1 MGVVLNQSIKNT
13 LITYLGFGIGAINVL
28 FLYTS
33 FLSDEYFGLVSY
45 LLSTANIMMPLMAF
59 GVHNTIVKFYSSFKT
74 KQSQNSFLTLMLF
87 LPLLIIIP
95 FGLIGYFAFSFISTW
110 LAGDNLIVVDYVW
123 LIYFAAI
130 TFAYFEVFYA
140 WSKVQMQTVFGNFMK
155 EVFHRL
161 FTTVLL
167 LVLYAG
173 YLTVDEFIY
182 SIVGVYALRMVIM
195 KLYAFSLRFP
205 KLKFERI
212 PNLISILKYTSLI
225 IIAGSVANVILEI
238 DKFMINRYEAI
249 ENVAYYGVAIYI
261 ATVIGV
267 PYRSMY
273 QIVNPL
279 TAKLLNEK
287 NKVDLKILY
296 QKSSLTLFI
305 ISGFIFLIIILNINE
320 LYKLINENYVDGL
333 IVVFIIG
340 LTKLLDSLLGN
351 NNAILFNSDYYRMV
365 LILGVF
371 LAVLTVVL
379 NMVFIP
385 LYGINGAAFATFIA
399 ILIYNISKIVFVYYK
414 FNMLPF
420 SANTVKVILLL
431 LVSLGVFYFWDFPFH
446 PIINITF
453 KSTLISISYGSL
465 VYGFNL
471 SDDISVLLNRIFRIG
486 KRGS

>member
-1 MGVVLNQSIKNT
+1 MGVVVNQSIKNT
-13 LITYLGFGIGAINVL
+13 IVTYLGFSIGAINVL

-87 LPLLIIIP
+87 LPLLVIVP
-95 FGLIGYFAFSFISTW
+95 FGLIGHFAFSYISSW
-110 LAGDNLIVVDYVW
+110 LAADNKIVVDYVW
-123 LIYFAAI
+123 LIYIAAI

-161 FTTVLL
+161 CTTLL
-167 LVLYAG
+167 LLMLHAG
-173 YLTVDEFIY
+173 YLSVNQFIY
-182 SIVGVYALRMVIM
+182 SVVGVYVLRMLIM
-195 KLYAFSLRFP
+195 KLYAFSLRLP

-212 PNLISILKYTSLI
+212 PNVSRILKYTALI
-225 IIAGSVANVILEI
+225 IVAGSVANVILEI
-238 DKFMINRYEAI
+238 DKFMINRYVAI

-287 NKVDLKILY
+287 NKIDLKILY

-305 ISGFIFLIIILNINE
+305 ISGFIFLMIILNINE
-320 LYKLINENYVDGL
+320 LYKLINESYVDGL

-340 LTKLLDSLLGN
+340 LTKLSDSLLGN

-365 LILGVF
+365 LVLGVF
-371 LAVLTVVL
+371 LAVLTIVL

-399 ILIYNISKIVFVYYK
+399 ILIYNISKILFVYFK
-414 FNMLPF
+414 FKILPF
-420 SANTVKVILLL
+420 SANTIKVVLLL
-431 LVSLGVFYFWDFPFH
+431 LVCLGVFYFWDFKFH
-446 PIINITF
+446 SVLNIAL
-453 KSTLISISYGSL
+453 KSLLISMFYGYV
-465 VYGFNL
+465 VYALHL
-471 SDDISVLLNRIFRIG
+471 SDDISILFNKIFRRN
-486 KRGS
+486 KHAS

>member
-13 LITYLGFGIGAINVL
+13 LITYFGFGVGAINVL

-45 LLSTANIMMPLMAF
+45 ILSTANIMMPLMAF
-59 GVHNTIVKFYSSFKT
+59 GVHNTLVKFYSSFKT

-87 LPLLIIIP
+87 LPLTVIIP
-95 FGLIGYFAFSFISTW
+95 IGLIGVFAFSFISSW
-110 LAGDNLIVVDYVW
+110 LAKDNIIIVDYVW
-123 LIYFAAI
+123 LIYIAAI

-161 FTTVLL
+161 CTTLL
-167 LVLYAG
+167 LLMLYAE
-173 YLTVDEFIY
+173 YLTVDQFLY
-182 SIVGVYALRMVIM
+182 SVIGAYVMRMLIM

-238 DKFMINRYEAI
+238 DIFMINRYEAI

-267 PYRSMY
+267 PYRSMN
-273 QIVNPL
+273 QILNPL

-287 NKVDLKILY
+287 NKTDLKILY
-296 QKSSLTLFI
+296 QRSSLTLFI

-340 LTKLLDSLLGN
+340 LNKLSDSLLGN

-365 LILGVF
+365 LVLGVF
-371 LAVLTVVL
+371 LAVLSVFL
-379 NMVFIP
+379 NIIFIP

-399 ILIYNISKIVFVYYK
+399 IFIYNISKVIFVYYK
-414 FNMLPF
+414 FDMLPF
-420 SANTVKVILLL
+420 SGNTIKVSVLLL
-431 LVSLGVFYFWDFPFH
+431 MSLGVFYYWDFPFH
-446 PIINITF
+446 PVINIALKSMLITF
-453 KSTLISISYGSL
+453 SYGAI
-465 VYGFNL
+465 VYTLNFSN
-471 SDDISVLLNRIFRIG
+471 DITKLLNKIFRIN
-486 KRGS
+486 KI

>member
-1 MGVVLNQSIKNT
+1 MGVVVNQSIKNT
-13 LITYLGFGIGAINVL
+13 IVTYLGFGIGAINVL

-87 LPLLIIIP
+87 LPLLVIIP
-95 FGLIGYFAFSFISTW
+95 FGLIGHFAFSYISSW
-110 LAGDNLIVVDYVW
+110 LAADNKIVVDYVW
-123 LIYFAAI
+123 LIYIAAI

-161 FTTVLL
+161 CTTLL
-167 LVLYAG
+167 LLMLNAG
-173 YLTVDEFIY
+173 YLSVNQFIY
-182 SIVGVYALRMVIM
+182 SVVGVYALRMLIM
-195 KLYAFSLRFP
+195 KLYAFSLRLP

-212 PNLISILKYTSLI
+212 PNVSRILKYTTLI
-225 IIAGSVANVILEI
+225 IVAGSVANVILEI

-287 NKVDLKILY
+287 NKIDLKILY

-305 ISGFIFLIIILNINE
+305 ISGFIFLMIILNINE
-320 LYKLINENYVDGL
+320 LYKLINESYGDGL

-340 LTKLLDSLLGN
+340 LTKLSDSLLGN

-365 LILGVF
+365 LVLGVF
-371 LAVLTVVL
+371 LAVLTIVL

-399 ILIYNISKIVFVYYK
+399 ILIYNISKILFVYFK
-414 FNMLPF
+414 FKILPF
-420 SANTVKVILLL
+420 SANTIKVVLLL
-431 LVSLGVFYFWDFPFH
+431 LVCLGVFYFWDFKFH
-446 PIINITF
+446 PVLNIAL
-453 KSTLISISYGSL
+453 KSLLISMF
-465 VYGFNL
+465 YGFVVYALHL
-471 SDDISVLLNRIFRIG
+471 SDDISILLNKIFR
-486 KRGS
+486 KNKHTS

>member
-1 MGVVLNQSIKNT
+1 MGVVVNQSIKNT
-13 LITYLGFGIGAINVL
+13 VVTYIGFGIGAINVL

-59 GVHNTIVKFYSSFKT
+59 GVHNTIVKFYSTFKS

-87 LPLLIIIP
+87 LPLLVIIP
-95 FGLIGYFAFSFISTW
+95 FGLIGHFAFDFISNW
-110 LAGDNLIVVDYVW
+110 LAGDNIVVIDYVW
-123 LIYFAAI
+123 LIYIAAI
-130 TFAYFEVFYA
+130 TFAYFEIFYA

-155 EVFHRL
+155 EVFHRIA
-161 FTTVLL
+161 TTVLL
-167 LVLYAG
+167 LLLNAE
-173 YLTVDEFIY
+173 YLNVNQFIY
-182 SIVGVYALRMVIM
+182 SVVGVYISRMIIM

-205 KLKFERI
+205 KFKFDKI
-212 PNLISILKYTSLI
+212 PNLRGILKYTTLI

-238 DKFMINRYEAI
+238 DKFMINRYVPI

-267 PYRSMY
+267 PYRSMF

-305 ISGFIFLIIILNINE
+305 VSGFIFLLIILNINE
-320 LYKLINENYVDGL
+320 LYKLINESYVDGL
-333 IVVFIIG
+333 VVVFIIS
-340 LTKLLDSLLGN
+340 LTKLLDSVLGN

-371 LAVLTVVL
+371 LAVLTIVL
-379 NMVFIP
+379 NIIFIP
-385 LYGINGAAFATFIA
+385 MYGINGAAFATFIA
-399 ILIYNISKIVFVYYK
+399 IFLYNLAKLGFVYNK
-414 FNMLPF
+414 FKMLPF
-420 SANTVKVILLL
+420 TFNTIKVVLLL
-431 LVSLGVFYFWDFPFH
+431 LVSLGVFYFWDFSFH
-446 PIINITF
+446 PVLNITL
-453 KSTLISISYGSL
+453 KSLLIALSYGL
-465 VYGFNL
+465 VVYIFHL
-471 SDDISVLLNRIFRIG
+471 SDDITILLNKMLFR
-486 KRGS
+486 KK

>member
-1 MGVVLNQSIKNT
+1 MGIVVNQSIKNT
-13 LITYLGFGIGAINVL
+13 LVTYLGFGIGAINVL

-33 FLSDEYFGLVSY
+33 FLSDEYFGLVGY

-59 GVHNTIVKFYSSFKT
+59 GVHNTIIKFYSSFKT

-87 LPLLIIIP
+87 LPLLVIIP
-95 FGLIGYFAFSFISTW
+95 FGLIGYFAFSFISSW
-110 LAGDNLIVVDYVW
+110 LAGDNIIVADYVW
-123 LIYFAAI
+123 LIYITAI
-130 TFAYFEVFYA
+130 SFAYFEVFYA

-155 EVFHRL
+155 EVFHRVC
-161 FTTVLL
+161 TTILL
-167 LVLYAG
+167 LLLYAD
-173 YLTVDEFIY
+173 YLTVDQFINC
-182 SIVGVYALRMVIM
+182 IVGAYILRLVLM

-205 KLKFERI
+205 KLKFGRI
-212 PNLISILKYTSLI
+212 PNLNAILKYTTLI

-267 PYRSMY
+267 PYRSMH

-287 NKVDLKILY
+287 NKTELKILY
-296 QKSSLTLFI
+296 KKSSLTLFI
-305 ISGFIFLIIILNINE
+305 ISAFIFLIIILNINE

-340 LTKLLDSLLGN
+340 ITKLLDSLLGN

-365 LILGVF
+365 LVLGVL

-379 NMVFIP
+379 NIVFIP
-385 LYGINGAAFATFIA
+385 IYGINGAAFATFIA
-399 ILIYNISKIVFVYYK
+399 ILIYNISKIMFVYVK
-414 FNMLPF
+414 FRMLPF
-420 SANTVKVILLL
+420 SVNTVKVIVLL
-431 LVSLGVFYFWDFPFH
+431 LVGLGVFYFWDFPFH
-446 PIINITF
+446 PVVNIAL
-453 KSTLISISYGSL
+453 KSTLITISYGAL
-465 VYGFNL
+465 VYTLNL
-471 SDDISVLLNRIFRIG
+471 SDDISTLLNKIFRIY
-486 KRGS
+486 KK

>member
-1 MGVVLNQSIKNT
+1 MGVVVNQSIKNT
-13 LITYLGFGIGAINVL
+13 IVTYLGFGIGAINVL

-87 LPLLIIIP
+87 LPLLVIIP
-95 FGLIGYFAFSFISTW
+95 FGLIGHFAFSYISSW
-110 LAGDNLIVVDYVW
+110 LAADNKIVVDYVW
-123 LIYFAAI
+123 LIYIAAI

-161 FTTVLL
+161 CTTLL
-167 LVLYAG
+167 LLMLHAG
-173 YLTVDEFIY
+173 YLSVNQFIY
-182 SIVGVYALRMVIM
+182 SVVGVYALRMLIM
-195 KLYAFSLRFP
+195 KLYAFSLRLP

-212 PNLISILKYTSLI
+212 PNVSRILKYTTLI
-225 IIAGSVANVILEI
+225 IVAGSVANVILEI

-287 NKVDLKILY
+287 NKIDLKILY

-305 ISGFIFLIIILNINE
+305 ISGFIFLMIILNINE
-320 LYKLINENYVDGL
+320 LYKLINESYVDGL

-340 LTKLLDSLLGN
+340 LTKLSDSLLGN

-365 LILGVF
+365 LVLGVF
-371 LAVLTVVL
+371 LAVLTIVL

-399 ILIYNISKIVFVYYK
+399 ILIYNISKILFVYFK
-414 FNMLPF
+414 FKILPF
-420 SANTVKVILLL
+420 SANTIKVVLLL
-431 LVSLGVFYFWDFPFH
+431 LVCLGVFYFWDFKFH
-446 PIINITF
+446 PVLNIAL
-453 KSTLISISYGSL
+453 KSLLISMF
-465 VYGFNL
+465 YGFVVYALHL
-471 SDDISVLLNRIFRIG
+471 SDDISILLNKIFR
-486 KRGS
+486 KNKHTS

>member
-1 MGVVLNQSIKNT
+1 MGVVINQSIKNT
-13 LITYLGFGIGAINVL
+13 IVTYLGFGIGAINVL

-74 KQSQNSFLTLMLF
+74 KQCQNSFLTLMLF
-87 LPLLIIIP
+87 LPLLVIIP
-95 FGLIGYFAFSFISTW
+95 FGMIGYFAFSFISTW
-110 LAGDNLIVVDYVW
+110 LAGDNMIVVDYVW
-123 LIYFAAI
+123 LIYLAAI
-130 TFAYFEVFYA
+130 TFAYFEIFYA

-161 FTTVLL
+161 CTTILL
-167 LVLYAG
+167 LALYAD
-173 YLTVDEFIY
+173 YLTVDQLIY
-182 SIVGVYALRMVIM
+182 SIVGVYALRMLVM

-212 PNLISILKYTSLI
+212 PNLSRILKYTTLI
-225 IIAGSVANVILEI
+225 IVAGSVANVILEI

-267 PYRSMY
+267 PYRSMN

-287 NKVDLKILY
+287 NKRDLKTLY

-305 ISGFIFLIIILNINE
+305 ISGFIFLMIILNINE
-320 LYKLINENYVDGL
+320 LYKLINESYVDGL

-340 LTKLLDSLLGN
+340 LTKLSDSLLGN

-365 LILGVF
+365 LVLGVF
-371 LAVLTVVL
+371 LAVLTIVL
-379 NMVFIP
+379 NMFFIP

-399 ILIYNISKIVFVYYK
+399 ILIYNISKILFVYFK
-414 FNMLPF
+414 FKILPF
-420 SANTVKVILLL
+420 SANTIKVVLLL
-431 LVSLGVFYFWDFPFH
+431 LVCLGVFYFWDFKFH
-446 PIINITF
+446 PVLNIAL
-453 KSTLISISYGSL
+453 KSLLISIFYGYV
-465 VYGFNL
+465 VYALHL
-471 SDDISVLLNRIFRIG
+471 SDDISILLSKILRRN
-486 KRGS
+486 KHTS

>member
-1 MGVVLNQSIKNT
+1 MGVVVNQSIKNT
-13 LITYLGFGIGAINVL
+13 IVTYLGFGIGAINVL

-87 LPLLIIIP
+87 LPLLVIIP
-95 FGLIGYFAFSFISTW
+95 FGLIGHFAFSYISSW
-110 LAGDNLIVVDYVW
+110 LAADNKIVVDYVW
-123 LIYFAAI
+123 LIYIAAI

-140 WSKVQMQTVFGNFMK
+140 WSKVQMQTVSGNFMK

-161 FTTVLL
+161 CTTLL
-167 LVLYAG
+167 LLMLNAG
-173 YLTVDEFIY
+173 YLSVNQFIY
-182 SIVGVYALRMVIM
+182 SVVGVYALRMLIM
-195 KLYAFSLRFP
+195 KLYAFSLRLP
-205 KLKFERI
+205 KLKFEKI
-212 PNLISILKYTSLI
+212 PNVSRILKYTTLI
-225 IIAGSVANVILEI
+225 IVAGSVANVILEI

-287 NKVDLKILY
+287 NKIDLKILY

-305 ISGFIFLIIILNINE
+305 ISGFIFLMIILNINE
-320 LYKLINENYVDGL
+320 LYKLINESYVDGL

-340 LTKLLDSLLGN
+340 LTKLSDSLLGN
-351 NNAILFNSDYYRMV
+351 NNAILFNSDYYRIV
-365 LILGVF
+365 LVLGVF
-371 LAVLTVVL
+371 LAVLTIVL

-399 ILIYNISKIVFVYYK
+399 ILIYNISKILFVYFK
-414 FNMLPF
+414 FKILPF
-420 SANTVKVILLL
+420 SANTIKVVLLL
-431 LVSLGVFYFWDFPFH
+431 LVCLGVFYFWDFKFH
-446 PIINITF
+446 PVLNIAL
-453 KSTLISISYGSL
+453 KSLLISMF
-465 VYGFNL
+465 YGFVVYALHL
-471 SDDISVLLNRIFRIG
+471 SDDISILLNKIFR
-486 KRGS
+486 KNKHTS

>member
-1 MGVVLNQSIKNT
+1 MGVVVNQSIKNT

-74 KQSQNSFLTLMLF
+74 KQCQNSFLTLMLF
-87 LPLLIIIP
+87 LPLLVIIP
-95 FGLIGYFAFSFISTW
+95 FGMIGYFAFSFISTW
-110 LAGDNLIVVDYVW
+110 LAGDNMIVVDYVW
-123 LIYFAAI
+123 LIYLAAI
-130 TFAYFEVFYA
+130 TFAYFEIFYA

-161 FTTVLL
+161 CTTILL
-167 LVLYAG
+167 LALYAD
-173 YLTVDEFIY
+173 YLTVDQLIY
-182 SIVGVYALRMVIM
+182 SIVGVYALRMLVM

-212 PNLISILKYTSLI
+212 PNLSSILKYTSLI

-273 QIVNPL
+273 QVVNPL

-287 NKVDLKILY
+287 NKKDLEILY
-296 QKSSLTLFI
+296 KKSSLTLFI
-305 ISGFIFLIIILNINE
+305 ISGFIFLMIILNINE
-320 LYKLINENYVDGL
+320 LYKLINESYVDGL

-340 LTKLLDSLLGN
+340 LTKLVDSLLGN

-365 LILGVF
+365 LFLGVF
-371 LAVLTVVL
+371 LAVLTIIL

-399 ILIYNISKIVFVYYK
+399 ILIYNISKIIFVYNK
-414 FNMLPF
+414 FSILPF
-420 SANTVKVILLL
+420 SVNTVKVVLLL

-446 PIINITF
+446 PIINIGL
-453 KSTLISISYGSL
+453 KSMLISLSYGSF
-465 VYGFNL
+465 VYFLNV
-471 SDDISVLLNRIFRIG
+471 SEDISLLLNRVLRI
-486 KRGS
+486 KSK

>member
-1 MGVVLNQSIKNT
+1 MGIVVNQSIKNT

-74 KQSQNSFLTLMLF
+74 KQCQNSFLTLMLF
-87 LPLLIIIP
+87 LPLLVIIP
-95 FGLIGYFAFSFISTW
+95 FGLIGYFAFSFISKW
-110 LAGDNLIVVDYVW
+110 LAGDNIIVVDYVW
-123 LIYFAAI
+123 LIYIAAI

-155 EVFHRL
+155 EVFHRVC
-161 FTTVLL
+161 TTVLL
-167 LVLYAG
+167 LMLYAG
-173 YLTVDEFIY
+173 YLTVDQFIY
-182 SIVGVYALRMVIM
+182 SIVGAYALRMVIM

-212 PNLISILKYTSLI
+212 PNLISILKYTTLI
-225 IIAGSVANVILEI
+225 IIAGSVANIILEI

-267 PYRSMY
+267 PYRSMH

-287 NKVDLKILY
+287 NKLDLKILY

-340 LTKLLDSLLGN
+340 LTKLLDSILGN

-379 NMVFIP
+379 NIVFIP

-399 ILIYNISKIVFVYYK
+399 ILIYNVAKIVFVYNK
-414 FNMLPF
+414 FRMLPF
-420 SANTVKVILLL
+420 SSNTVKVIVLL
-431 LVSLGVFYFWDFPFH
+431 LVSLGVFYYWDFPFH
-446 PIINITF
+446 PVINIAL
-453 KSTLISISYGSL
+453 KSTLISLSYGYL
-465 VYGFNL
+465 VYALDL
-471 SDDISVLLNRIFRIG
+471 SDDISSLLNKIFRIN
-486 KRGS
+486 KK

>member
-1 MGVVLNQSIKNT
+1 MGVVVNQSIKNT
-13 LITYLGFGIGAINVL
+13 VVTYIGFGVGAINVL

-87 LPLLIIIP
+87 LPLLVIIP
-95 FGLIGYFAFSFISTW
+95 FGLIGHFAFNFISTW
-110 LAGDNLIVVDYVW
+110 LAGDNIIIVDYVW
-123 LIYFAAI
+123 LIYIAAI
-130 TFAYFEVFYA
+130 TFAYFEIFYA

-161 FTTVLL
+161 ATTILL
-167 LVLYAG
+167 LMLNAG
-173 YLTVDEFIY
+173 HLTVNQFIY
-182 SIVGVYALRMVIM
+182 SVVGVYLIRMILM

-205 KLKFERI
+205 KFKFDRI
-212 PNLISILKYTSLI
+212 PNLVGILKYTTLI
-225 IIAGSVANVILEI
+225 IIAGSVANIILEI
-238 DKFMINRYEAI
+238 DKFMINRYVAI

-267 PYRSMY
+267 PYRSMF

-287 NKVDLKILY
+287 NKTDLKILY

-305 ISGFIFLIIILNINE
+305 VSGFIFLLIILNINE
-320 LYKLINENYVDGL
+320 LYKLINESYIDGL
-333 IVVFIIG
+333 VVVFVIS
-340 LTKLLDSLLGN
+340 LTKLFDSVLGN

-365 LILGVF
+365 LILGVL
-371 LAVLTVVL
+371 LAVLTIVL
-379 NMVFIP
+379 NIIFIP

-399 ILIYNISKIVFVYYK
+399 ITLYNFAKIGFVYIK
-414 FNMLPF
+414 FKILPF
-420 SANTVKVILLL
+420 TINTIKVVLLILICI
-431 LVSLGVFYFWDFPFH
+431 GVFYFWDFSFH
-446 PIINITF
+446 PVINIALKSMLITVSFGLVIYTF
-453 KSTLISISYGSL
+453 H
-465 VYGFNL
+465 L
-471 SDDISVLLNRIFRIG
+471 SEDISNLLNKILSR
-486 KRGS
+486 KK

>member
-1 MGVVLNQSIKNT
+1 MGVVVNQSIKNT
-13 LITYLGFGIGAINVL
+13 IVTYLGFGIGAINVL

-87 LPLLIIIP
+87 LPLLVIIP
-95 FGLIGYFAFSFISTW
+95 FGLIGHFAFSYISSW
-110 LAGDNLIVVDYVW
+110 LAADNKIVVDYVW
-123 LIYFAAI
+123 LIYIAAI

-161 FTTVLL
+161 CTTLL
-167 LVLYAG
+167 LLMLNAG
-173 YLTVDEFIY
+173 YLSVNQFIY
-182 SIVGVYALRMVIM
+182 SVVGVYALRMLIM
-195 KLYAFSLRFP
+195 KLYAFSLRLP
-205 KLKFERI
+205 KLKFEKI
-212 PNLISILKYTSLI
+212 PNVSRILKYTTLI
-225 IIAGSVANVILEI
+225 IVAGSVANVILEI

-287 NKVDLKILY
+287 NKIDLKILY

-305 ISGFIFLIIILNINE
+305 ISGFIFLMIILNINE
-320 LYKLINENYVDGL
+320 LYKLINESYVDGL

-340 LTKLLDSLLGN
+340 LTKLSDSLLGN

-365 LILGVF
+365 LVLGVF
-371 LAVLTVVL
+371 LAVLTIVL

-399 ILIYNISKIVFVYYK
+399 ILIYNISKILFVYFK
-414 FNMLPF
+414 FKILPF
-420 SANTVKVILLL
+420 SANTIKVVLLL
-431 LVSLGVFYFWDFPFH
+431 LVCLGVFYFWDFKFH
-446 PIINITF
+446 PVLNIAL
-453 KSTLISISYGSL
+453 KSLLISMF
-465 VYGFNL
+465 YGFVVYALHL
-471 SDDISVLLNRIFRIG
+471 SDDISILLDKIFR
-486 KRGS
+486 KNKHTS

>member
-1 MGVVLNQSIKNT
+1 MGVVVNQSIKNT
-13 LITYLGFGIGAINVL
+13 IVTYLGFGIGAINVL

-87 LPLLIIIP
+87 LPLLVIIP
-95 FGLIGYFAFSFISTW
+95 FGLIGHFAFSYISSW
-110 LAGDNLIVVDYVW
+110 LAADNKIVVDYVW
-123 LIYFAAI
+123 LIYIAAI

-161 FTTVLL
+161 CTTLL
-167 LVLYAG
+167 LLILNAG
-173 YLTVDEFIY
+173 YLSVNQFIY
-182 SIVGVYALRMVIM
+182 SVVGVYALRMLIM
-195 KLYAFSLRFP
+195 KLYAFSLRLP

-212 PNLISILKYTSLI
+212 PNVSRILKYTTLI
-225 IIAGSVANVILEI
+225 IVAGSVANVILEI

-287 NKVDLKILY
+287 NKIDLKILY

-305 ISGFIFLIIILNINE
+305 ISGFIFLMIILNINE
-320 LYKLINENYVDGL
+320 LYKLINESYVDGL

-340 LTKLLDSLLGN
+340 LTKLSDSLLGN

-365 LILGVF
+365 LVLGVF
-371 LAVLTVVL
+371 LAVLTIVL

-399 ILIYNISKIVFVYYK
+399 ILIYNISKILFVYFK
-414 FNMLPF
+414 FKILPF
-420 SANTVKVILLL
+420 SANTIKVVLLL
-431 LVSLGVFYFWDFPFH
+431 LVCLGVFYFWDFKFH
-446 PIINITF
+446 PVLNIAL
-453 KSTLISISYGSL
+453 KSLLISL
-465 VYGFNL
+465 FYGFVVYALHL
-471 SDDISVLLNRIFRIG
+471 SDDISILLNKIFR
-486 KRGS
+486 KNKHTS